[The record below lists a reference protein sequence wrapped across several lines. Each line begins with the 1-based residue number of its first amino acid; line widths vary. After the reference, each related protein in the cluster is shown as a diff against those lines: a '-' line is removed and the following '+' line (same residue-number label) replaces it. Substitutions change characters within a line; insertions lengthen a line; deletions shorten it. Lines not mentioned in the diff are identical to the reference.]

1 MQFKDKIVL
10 INPLVR
16 EEFIETKKIHLKN
29 KFNLLIIGGSQG
41 ASFFDKNLKNSIVNV
56 SKSM

>member
-16 EEFIETKKIHLKN
+16 EEFIEIKKIHLKN

-41 ASFFDKNLKNSIVNV
+41 ASFLIKI
-56 SKSM
+56 